1 MLRQSSQNLPSFSI
15 FITCFFQ
22 RKRKKTG
29 TMFRSFLFLAL
40 LGSCMSFKFARGS
53 GATINVR
60 GEVTALQ
67 VRSTL
72 MIELLEFN
80 DLAGHFHA
88 PSR

>member
-1 MLRQSSQNLPSFSI
+1 
-15 FITCFFQ
+15 
-22 RKRKKTG
+22 
-29 TMFRSFLFLAL
+29 
-40 LGSCMSFKFARGS
+40 MSFKFARGS